1 MTLMDGAVPRGRDTR
16 IIAAA
21 ALMADSCSNDDGY
34 VFRWSAARS
43 DGTPVT
49 LDPSVTK
56 SDTLQL
62 FLPRKSLP
70 PGVSYTLRFEGRQA
84 VNPQVSSSVEYDF
97 FVQSAALE
105 PSISGGDVL
114 LSEGVAVA
122 LDATSSVDPDDET
135 EYEWEFTWQ
144 CEGVSPVAGECKTTD
159 GNGLVLP
166 RDTTPKLTGLLLAGG
181 PGPDGQTYT
190 FTLNARKGARRATA
204 TTIVGV
210 VAAPVEATGPPPS
223 ASIPPFP
230 GGKVNAGD
238 VARIQADLSSEAAP
252 ETLSLKWSATR
263 ILEFSADG
271 GGGRPFMPTKFEAF
285 HSYSMSHVSPLC
297 KEENTSTHLYTSFE
311 ASTRSAT
318 LSRRYTS
325 VRVVVPGRRRR
336 GDGELARR
344 RLHLVLIH
352 HHREPG
358 VVAQRAGDWLAV

>member
-43 DGTPVT
+43 DGTPVA

-204 TTIVGV
+204 TTTVGI
-210 VAAPVEATGPPPS
+210 VAAPAEATGPPPS
-223 ASIPPFP
+223 AFIPPFP

-238 VARIQADLSSEAAP
+238 VARIQADVSSEAAP

-263 ILEFSADG
+263 VLEFSADG
-271 GGGRPFMPTKFEAF
+271 GGGVRSHPAPHLSLSLVCFISHHFVKKKTRHPTCIPRIKPRLKRDCLQTYTCSSRQAQ
-285 HSYSMSHVSPLC
+285 L
-297 KEENTSTHLYTSFE
+297 KSTCS
-311 ASTRSAT
+311 
-318 LSRRYTS
+318 SRRPWS
-325 VRVVVPGRRRR
+325 AAPRRR
-336 GDGELARR
+336 
-344 RLHLVLIH
+344 
-352 HHREPG
+352 
-358 VVAQRAGDWLAV
+358 

>member
-43 DGTPVT
+43 DGTPVA
-49 LDPSVTK
+49 LDPAVTK

-62 FLPRKSLP
+62 FLPKKSLP

-84 VNPQVSSSVEYDF
+84 VNPQVSSSVEFDF

-105 PSISGGDVL
+105 PSVAGGDVL

-159 GNGLVLP
+159 GERLELP
-166 RDTTPKLTGLLLAGG
+166 RDSTPALTGLLLAGG

-190 FTLNARKGARRATA
+190 FTLNARKGARRAAA
-204 TTIVGV
+204 TTTVGV
-210 VAAPVEATGPPPS
+210 VAAPAEATGPPPS
-223 ASIPPFP
+223 ATIPPFP

-238 VARIQADLSSEAAP
+238 VARIQAAVSSEAAP

-263 ILEFSADG
+263 VFAG
-271 GGGRPFMPTKFEAF
+271 FGRGV
-285 HSYSMSHVSPLC
+285 HSFIHTTFKPLQVC
-297 KEENTSTHLYTSFE
+297 VF
-311 ASTRSAT
+311 
-318 LSRRYTS
+318 LSLT
-325 VRVVVPGRRRR
+325 
-336 GDGELARR
+336 
-344 RLHLVLIH
+344 I
-352 HHREPG
+352 
-358 VVAQRAGDWLAV
+358 